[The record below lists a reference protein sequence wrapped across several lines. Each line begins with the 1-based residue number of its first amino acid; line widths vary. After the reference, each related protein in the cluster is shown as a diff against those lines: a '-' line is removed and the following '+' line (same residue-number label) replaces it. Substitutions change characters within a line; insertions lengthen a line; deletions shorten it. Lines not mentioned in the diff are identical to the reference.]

1 MVKHKDILTL
11 LYWRDETNDRRK
23 ANVIQRAID
32 KLMIK
37 LKYQASKGNDIYADG
52 IAINQAKI
60 ELSKLM
66 ITVRIKGLNL
76 GW

>member
-1 MVKHKDILTL
+1 MVKRDDILTL

-23 ANVIQRAID
+23 ANVIQRVID
-32 KLMIK
+32 KMMIK
-37 LKYQASKGNDIYADG
+37 LKEQASRGNTIYSDG

-66 ITVRIKGLNL
+66 LTVRLKGLNL